1 MIARLGDFLR
11 STLQNSGQQMV
22 TLQRDLEFMQCYFE
36 IERTRF
42 REALSMQLEV
52 EPQTLD
58 ALVPSFLWQPIVENS
73 IRHGIA
79 TSTRRGRIIIRAKR
93 HNGTLRLEVEDR
105 DRYCG
110 GWEQPASKGRDRS
123 ANTRR
128 SCSISTVLRI
138 IWIWPM
144 HLEEVRAW

>member
-1 MIARLGDFLR
+1 MR
-11 STLQNSGQQMV
+11 S
-22 TLQRDLEFMQCYFE
+22 YFD
-36 IERTRF
+36 IERSRF
-42 REALSMQLEV
+42 QEALTMQMEI

-93 HNGTLRLEVEDR
+93 RDTTLRLEVEDNGTGLA
-105 DRYCG
+105 DSGTSPRYKEG
-110 GWEQPASKGRDRS
+110 LGL

-128 SCSISTVLRI
+128 ILQHIYGPAHR
-138 IWIWPM
+138 
-144 HLEEVRAW
+144 LELANAPGGGVVVTMEIPFRTMQNEGHEHDGSDTGGNR